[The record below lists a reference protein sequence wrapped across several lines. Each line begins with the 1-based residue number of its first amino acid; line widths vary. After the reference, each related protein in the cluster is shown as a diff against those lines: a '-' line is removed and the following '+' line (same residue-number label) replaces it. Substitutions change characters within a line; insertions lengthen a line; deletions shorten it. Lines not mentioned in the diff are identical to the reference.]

1 MILLEV
7 KLGETA
13 PQNLFDYGDQG
24 CRIILAKSMGW
35 AMKNSVS
42 SRSLLGQAQ
51 KSKNLADY
59 QEGSVVSRTIIDKT
73 TGTVTFFAF
82 DKGQG
87 LSEHTAPYDAL
98 IYIIEGAA
106 EITIGGK
113 PNNLIEGEM
122 ILMPAN
128 IPHSLKAVEK
138 FKMLLIM
145 IRS

>member
-1 MILLEV
+1 M
-7 KLGETA
+7 
-13 PQNLFDYGDQG
+13 
-24 CRIILAKSMGW
+24 
-35 AMKNSVS
+35 S

-59 QEGSVVSRTIIDKT
+59 QEGSVVSKTIIDKT

-145 IRS
+145 IKS

>member
-1 MILLEV
+1 MENI
-7 KLGETA
+7 
-13 PQNLFDYGDQG
+13 
-24 CRIILAKSMGW
+24 
-35 AMKNSVS
+35 VS
-42 SRSLLGQAQ
+42 RGSLSAHAQ
-51 KSKNLADY
+51 KLKNLADY
-59 QEGSVVSRTIIDKT
+59 QEGSVVSKTIIDKS

-98 IYIIEGAA
+98 IYIIEGEA

-113 PNNLIEGEM
+113 PNNLIEGE
-122 ILMPAN
+122 IIIMPAN
-128 IPHSLKAVEK
+128 KSHSLQAVEK